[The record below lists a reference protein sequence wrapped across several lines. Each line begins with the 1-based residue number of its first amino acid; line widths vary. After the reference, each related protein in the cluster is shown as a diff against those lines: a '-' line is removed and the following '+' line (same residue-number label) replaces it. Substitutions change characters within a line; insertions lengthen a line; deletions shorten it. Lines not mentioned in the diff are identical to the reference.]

1 MRKIIF
7 TLVMCMFVFEYVN
20 AQKLTSYAKQHKQ
33 EIAEKQRVEKSRY
46 DDACKNNRIEDYK
59 SFLKL
64 YPKGKYSDDIRN
76 RIADYDL
83 WNKAKSVNTI
93 EAYNGYKNN
102 STFKFF
108 IAEADDAIEKLN
120 ADAIWKSIK
129 GTTDINQIQSYL
141 RKYPNSPYLSEANK
155 RVHELKGIEYYAN
168 HDYASAYNEFKEAGG
183 RYALEYDDRT
193 KFDVCEE
200 YVEYKKLSS
209 SSSEKDLITFLNKYP
224 SSKYKNDV
232 SNILAILKAKNFSIY
247 STDYTYNEALHY
259 ATNEYT
265 RNIVKNYIDNNK
277 KSYRQYKRHQRHQ
290 RVMANGGYVQ
300 FGVGIID
307 FGGNALSINNKILNV
322 YYYNVPACVKF
333 GNFSSPIQ
341 FEVGI
346 MPGVLIWNYNYSD
359 DYDSYYDDY
368 YYDDYDDNNNHFR
381 FHMPAFA
388 RLKLNLCK
396 LSTRSRFYIAGET
409 WYNIITDDAL
419 ENDFSVGG
427 GFGIAW
433 KHWDWYIYYKQDLDN
448 KDKLDDKFIGTS
460 FVYYF

>member
-7 TLVMCMFVFEYVN
+7 TLAVFMFIFVHVN

-33 EIAEKQRVEKSRY
+33 EIAERQRVEKLKY
-46 DDACKNNRIEDYK
+46 DNACKTNSLEDYK

-64 YPKGKYSDDIRN
+64 YPNGTYSDDIRN

-83 WNKAKSVNTI
+83 WYKAKNANTI
-93 EAYNGYKNN
+93 EAYKEYKNN

-120 ADAIWKSIK
+120 AVAAWKNLSGI
-129 GTTDINQIQSYL
+129 TDIVQIQSYL
-141 RKYPNSPYLSEANK
+141 SKYPESPYLSEANK
-155 RVHELKGIEYYAN
+155 RIHELRGTEYYSN
-168 HDYASAYNEFKEAGG
+168 HDYVSAYNEFKEAGG
-183 RYALEYDDRT
+183 RYALEYDNRT

-224 SSKYKNDV
+224 SSKYKDDV
-232 SNILAILKAKNFSIY
+232 SNLVAVLKARNFSIY
-247 STDYTYNEALHY
+247 STDYTYNEALGY
-259 ATNEYT
+259 ATNDYT
-265 RNIVKNYIDNNK
+265 RNIVNNYIDDSK
-277 KSYRQYKRHQRHQ
+277 KSYRKYKRHQRHQ

-300 FGVGIID
+300 FGVGVID
-307 FGGNALSINNKILNV
+307 FGVNALSTDNKMLNV
-322 YYYNVPACVKF
+322 YYYNVPVSVKF

-346 MPGVLIWNYNYSD
+346 MPGALIWNYNYSNLYYGD
-359 DYDSYYDDY
+359 DDSDD
-368 YYDDYDDNNNHFR
+368 DNHFR
-381 FHMPAFA
+381 FHMPVFA

-396 LSTRSRFYIAGET
+396 LSDRSRFYIAGET
-409 WYNIITDDAL
+409 WYNVITDDAL

-427 GFGIAW
+427 GLGFAW
-433 KHWDWYIYYKQDLDN
+433 RHWDWYVYYKQDLDN
-448 KDKLDDKFIGTS
+448 KNELDDKFIGTS
-460 FVYYF
+460 FMYYF